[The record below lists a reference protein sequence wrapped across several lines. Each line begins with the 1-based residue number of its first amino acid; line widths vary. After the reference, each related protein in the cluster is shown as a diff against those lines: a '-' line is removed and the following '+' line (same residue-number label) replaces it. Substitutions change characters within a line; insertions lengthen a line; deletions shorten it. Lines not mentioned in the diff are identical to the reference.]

1 MLLNITL
8 ILFPALMVFSA
19 MSDLVTMTIS
29 NKVSLALIAGFL
41 IIAPFA
47 AVPISIMGWH
57 ILTAV
62 VVLAITFTLFA
73 AGWIGGGDAKLAM
86 ATSIWLGPTLTLHY
100 LLLSTVFGGVL
111 TLAML
116 SMRNYPWPLMLDN
129 VPWIARLYRMDKGIP
144 YGIALGFAGLI
155 IYPSSI
161 IWQNSIGLR

>member
-1 MLLNITL
+1 MLLNTIL

-29 NKVSLALIAGFL
+29 NKVSLALITGFL
-41 IIAPFA
+41 VIAPLTG
-47 AVPISIMGWH
+47 VPLPTIGWH

-62 VVLAITFTLFA
+62 IVLAVTFAFFA

-86 ATSIWLGPTLTLHY
+86 ATSIWLGPMLTINY
-100 LLLSTVFGGVL
+100 LLLATVFGGVL
-111 TLAML
+111 TLTML

-144 YGIALGFAGLI
+144 YGIALGAAGLI
-155 IYPSSI
+155 VYPSSV
-161 IWQNSIGLR
+161 IWITGTSLQ